1 MKRKQWV
8 GLVISAMVGIS
19 TVLPAQASV
28 LSQSQVVTVTG
39 GHYYT
44 TSVYEQTGTQQVQT
58 GTTTQTVT
66 TYQETGVSGTC
77 EHVDT
82 ETVNEYND
90 DFISGSVE
98 AIGSNGTSYSDTYT
112 TSSTYN
118 SEAND
123 WGLVCQGDSKALDGK
138 SFQWSTMVSET
149 YAGQDYTTVVD
160 AYWDAEYTEN
170 VDTTTTETVP
180 IYTTEPVYGY
190 VSETAWSPASISYS

>member
-1 MKRKQWV
+1 MKHKQWV
-8 GLVISAMVGIS
+8 GLVMGVMFGIS
-19 TVLPAQASV
+19 TMLPAQASV
-28 LSQSQVVTVTG
+28 LSQSTVVTVTG

-77 EHVDT
+77 ILVDT
-82 ETVNEYND
+82 ETLNEQSGS
-90 DFISGSVE
+90 FISGSVE
-98 AIGSNGTSYSDTYT
+98 SIGSNGTSYSNTYT

-123 WGLVCQGDSKALDGK
+123 GGQICQGDLKPLNGRN
-138 SFQWSTMVSET
+138 FEEGIVESTT
-149 YAGQDYTTVVD
+149 YAGQDYTQVYDVSWE
-160 AYWDAEYTEN
+160 ASYLEN
-170 VDTTTTETVP
+170 LPTTTTETVP
-180 IYTTEPVYGY
+180 VYSTEPVYGY